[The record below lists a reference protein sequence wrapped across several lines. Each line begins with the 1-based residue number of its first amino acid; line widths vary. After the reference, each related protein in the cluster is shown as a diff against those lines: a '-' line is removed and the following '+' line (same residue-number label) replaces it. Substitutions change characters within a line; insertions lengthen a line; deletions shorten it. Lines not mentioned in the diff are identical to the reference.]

1 MPQSIV
7 NKCKITLKIPKVVSS
22 KCTKKLFSSQQNREN
37 YRILRT
43 KVVELVYKKVNISS
57 PWMEAVLEKIVNQ
70 STKKRILKIL
80 NSVEK
85 ATKQLIYYKIYIRLI

>member
-57 PWMEAVLEKIVNQ
+57 LWMKALAEKKLISQ
-70 STKKRILKIL
+70 QKKP
-80 NSVEK
+80 
-85 ATKQLIYYKIYIRLI
+85 

>member
-7 NKCKITLKIPKVVSS
+7 NQCKITLKIPKVVSS

-57 PWMEAVLEKIVNQ
+57 PWMEAVLEKTVNQ
-70 STKKRILKIL
+70 STKKQILKDIVL
-80 NSVEK
+80 VF
-85 ATKQLIYYKIYIRLI
+85 TIRIYSTFEIFFMR